1 MKILKKL
8 LLVIVVLVV
17 LFLVVGFLL
26 PSHYRVER
34 RVVIRAKPDT
44 IYAQISN
51 FKNWLQWTAWNQTK
65 YPDMQ
70 VKFDGPESGVGAG
83 YSWDGKSTGQG
94 SIKFTRAEPDKGIWY
109 DLDFEHG
116 KYKSQGAI
124 TLEPSGNTVNVTW
137 SNEGDL
143 GSNPLNRYFGLMM
156 DKMIGP
162 DFEEGLNNLKRKVET
177 SDNK

>member
-1 MKILKKL
+1 MRILKRV
-8 LLVIVVLVV
+8 LLVVVALLT

-34 RVVIRAKPDT
+34 RVVIKAKPSS
-44 IYAQISN
+44 IYGQISN
-51 FKNWLQWTAWNQTK
+51 FKNWLQWTAWNQTR

-83 YSWDGKSTGQG
+83 YSWEGKSTGQG
-94 SIKFTRAEPDKGIWY
+94 NIKLTRAEPDQGIWY
-109 DLDFEHG
+109 DLDFEQG

-124 TLEPSGNTVNVTW
+124 TLVPSGEGVTVTW

-143 GSNPLNRYFGLMM
+143 GSNPINRYFGLMM
-156 DKMIGP
+156 DRMMGP
-162 DFEEGLNNLKRKVET
+162 DFAEGLNNLKRRVET
-177 SDNK
+177 N

>member
-1 MKILKKL
+1 MKIVKRIL
-8 LLVIVVLVV
+8 LLLLVLVV
-17 LFLVVGFLL
+17 LFVVVGLFL

-34 RVVIRAKPDT
+34 SVSIRAKPGA

-70 VKFDGPESGVGAG
+70 VKFEGPESGVGAA
-83 YSWDGKSTGQG
+83 YTWEGKSTGQG
-94 SIKFTRAEPDKGIWY
+94 QIRLTRADPDQGISY

-124 TLEPSGNTVNVTW
+124 TLEPAGEGVKVTW
-137 SNEGDL
+137 WNQGDL
-143 GSNPLNRYFGLMM
+143 GSNPINRYFGLMM
-156 DKMIGP
+156 DRMMGP
-162 DFEEGLNNLKRKVET
+162 DFEEGLKNLKGKVEVAG
-177 SDNK
+177 N